1 MTTFLEA
8 KGRQVVSTSTA
19 DTVGKVDRLLV
30 DPARRRVVAVA
41 LKKAG
46 LLRWRDLT
54 AFGADAVTV
63 ASADLLV
70 ESDADVDRFAGK
82 EHDPVG
88 KRVLTSAG
96 DELGKVADVE
106 FDPETGEVTG
116 LVLDTG
122 SLAGARLLGVGSYAV
137 VVAAEQRPDGS
148 TSPASA

>member
-8 KGRQVVSTSTA
+8 AGRQVVSTSTA

-41 LKKAG
+41 VKKAG

-63 ASADLLV
+63 EADLGI

-88 KRVLTSAG
+88 KRVVTSAG

-116 LVLDTG
+116 LVLDLGT
-122 SLAGARLLGVGSYAV
+122 LAGARLLGVGSYAV
-137 VVAAEQRPDGS
+137 VVEAEQGPHGS
-148 TSPASA
+148 ASPASA